1 MRRERWIATGLVAT
15 AVWIGMLSGCSKKP
29 ADNTSATTATT
40 PATPAPAPATDT
52 SATAGGA
59 ATGGL
64 AGESGGPPVGEVSM
78 ALGEATVTKNCV
90 LCHGPG
96 GKGDG
101 PGGAA
106 LNPKP
111 RNWTDH
117 TYMGTRTDDQLYEVI
132 YNGKGAMPA
141 WGKQGILKP
150 NEIRSAIMKVRTFD
164 PQYKAPAKG

>member
-1 MRRERWIATGLVAT
+1 MRRERWIATALVAT
-15 AVWIGMLSGCSKKP
+15 AVWIGVLSGCGSNK
-29 ADNTSATTATT
+29 AGNEGASSTATT
-40 PATPAPAPATDT
+40 PPAATTTTTDT
-52 SATAGGA
+52 TASAGGA
-59 ATGGL
+59 ANT
-64 AGESGGPPVGEVSM
+64 GEVSM
-78 ALGEATVTKNCV
+78 ALGDQIVKERCV
-90 LCHGPG
+90 LCHGES

-117 TYMGTRTDDQLYEVI
+117 TYMGTRTDDQLYDVI
-132 YNGKGAMPA
+132 FNGKGAMPA

>member
-1 MRRERWIATGLVAT
+1 MRRERWIATALVAT
-15 AVWIGMLSGCSKKP
+15 AVCIGVLNGCGSKQGGNQSASTTETTPP
-29 ADNTSATTATT
+29 AATTTADS
-40 PATPAPAPATDT
+40 A
-52 SATAGGA
+52 ATAGGG
-59 ATGGL
+59 ATT
-64 AGESGGPPVGEVSM
+64 GEVTL
-78 ALGEATVTKNCV
+78 ALGEQIVKDRCV
-90 LCHGPG
+90 LCHGES

-117 TYMGTRTDDQLYEVI
+117 TYMGTRTDDQLYDVI
-132 YNGKGAMPA
+132 FNGKGAMPA